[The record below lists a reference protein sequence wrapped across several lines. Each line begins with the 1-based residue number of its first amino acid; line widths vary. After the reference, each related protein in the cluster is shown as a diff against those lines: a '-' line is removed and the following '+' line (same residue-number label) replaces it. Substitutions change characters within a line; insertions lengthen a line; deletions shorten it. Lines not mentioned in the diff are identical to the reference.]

1 MTTNN
6 NTMRNIRVEK
16 VTLNVGAGKDQAR
29 LEKGVALLKYL
40 TGIPPVKTVTQK
52 RIPTWGLRPGLP
64 IGCKIT
70 LRGSHAV
77 EFLRKALTAKEGV
90 LNSSNFDNGGTVS
103 FGVPE
108 YIDIEGVKYNP
119 EIGTSGFELC
129 VTLTRPGFRVKKRR
143 VKSSPLGKR
152 HLISKADA
160 IKFVTENFKVRIGDV
175 EEAVV
180 V

>member
-1 MTTNN
+1 MNV
-6 NTMRNIRVEK
+6 MRGIRVEK

-29 LEKGVALLKYL
+29 LERGVSLLKYL
-40 TGIPPVKTVTQK
+40 TGISPVKTVTQK

-70 LRGSHAV
+70 LRGAV
-77 EFLRKALTAKEGV
+77 AVDFLRRALTAKEGV
-90 LNSSNFDNGGTVS
+90 LSSSNFDDRGTIS

-108 YIDIEGVKYNP
+108 YIDIEGVRYNP

-129 VTLTRPGFRVKKRR
+129 VTLERPGFRVKRRR
-143 VKSSPLGKR
+143 VRSSLVGKA
-152 HLISKADA
+152 HVISKVDA
-160 IKFVTENFKVRIGDV
+160 MGFFVDKFGIRIGGV
-175 EEAVV
+175 EAVV

>member
-77 EFLRKALTAKEGV
+77 EFLKKALTAKEGV
-90 LNSSNFDNGGTVS
+90 LSPSNFDNSGTVS
-103 FGVPE
+103 FGIPE
-108 YIDIEGVKYNP
+108 YIDIEGMKYSP
-119 EIGTSGFELC
+119 EIGTFGFELC

-143 VKSSPLGKR
+143 VKSSPLGKS

-160 IKFVTENFKVRIGDV
+160 MKFLVENFKVRVGDV
-175 EEAVV
+175 EAVV